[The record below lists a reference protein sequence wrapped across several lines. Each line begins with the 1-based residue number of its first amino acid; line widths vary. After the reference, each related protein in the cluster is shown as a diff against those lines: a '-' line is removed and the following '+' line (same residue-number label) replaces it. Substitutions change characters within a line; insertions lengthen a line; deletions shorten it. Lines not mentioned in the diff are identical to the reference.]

1 MDKEPEIID
10 AEVIE
15 TNGAS
20 NFQKGL
26 AVFFAIVTL
35 LYTISPI
42 DLAPDAIPVF
52 GWVDDLGLLAT
63 ATMNVVQQFAK
74 DQNSAMVKI
83 LKYAKW
89 LLILAT
95 IIAALLLGGLI
106 AAIVALIVK
115 SYAGVEAFA
124 PSIVCQ
130 RV

>member
-10 AEVIE
+10 AEVVE

-115 SYAGVEAFA
+115 
-124 PSIVCQ
+124 
-130 RV
+130 

>member
-106 AAIVALIVK
+106 AAIVALIVN
-115 SYAGVEAFA
+115 
-124 PSIVCQ
+124 
-130 RV
+130 